1 MASSEE
7 QRLIRL
13 LKNDPQRIEILK
25 AVATL
30 SLPDCWVAA
39 GFVRNLVWDHL
50 HNKKT
55 DLNDVDVIYYC
66 QSDTQSQLADNATRQ
81 LQALLPKVN
90 WQVKNQALMHKKRQ
104 QNQYIS
110 SIDAMTFWPEQETAI
125 AVHLDESGCF
135 SIIAPFGLSSLFEQ
149 RITFNPKGNEQVF
162 WQRIEQKLWL
172 TTWPQLVV
180 EKAISANKNIQA

>member
-1 MASSEE
+1 MASIEE

-30 SLPDCWVAA
+30 TLPDCWVAA

-50 HNKKT
+50 HNKNT

-66 QSDTQSQLADNATRQ
+66 QSDPQSHLADKATRQ
-81 LQALLPKVN
+81 LQEWLPKVH

-104 QNQYIS
+104 HNQYLS
-110 SIDAMTFWPEQETAI
+110 STDAMTFWPEQETAI

-135 SIIAPFGLSSLFEQ
+135 SIVAPFGLSSLFAQ

-172 TTWPQLVV
+172 KTWPKLVV
-180 EKAISANKNIQA
+180 ENSHQRK

>member
-1 MASSEE
+1 MVTSEE

-13 LKNDPQRIEILK
+13 LKNDPQRIQILK

-81 LQALLPKVN
+81 LQELLPKVN
-90 WQVKNQALMHKKRQ
+90 WEVKNQALMHKKRQ
-104 QNQYIS
+104 HNQYLS
-110 SIDAMTFWPEQETAI
+110 SEDAMTFWPEQETAI
-125 AVHLDESGCF
+125 AVKMDANGCF
-135 SIIAPFGLSSLFEQ
+135 STIAPFGLTSLFEQ
-149 RITFNPKGNEQVF
+149 RITFNPKGDKYVF
-162 WQRIEQKLWL
+162 LRRIEQKCWL
-172 TTWPQLVV
+172 TTWPNLLV
-180 EKAISANKNIQA
+180 ETSHQRK